1 MFQALAVRNFR
12 YLWSGRAVSLLGSWL
27 LVVAVPAH
35 VFALT
40 GSLLATGLTLVAEY
54 LPPLLVGPIGGVLA
68 DRWDRR
74 RVMITADLFRAA
86 AVALMLFAT
95 SEQALW
101 LVYLALF
108 AESTG
113 SVLFRPAAQA
123 LTPEV
128 VGTGTG
134 LSSANSL
141 NAFTDGTV
149 RLVGPPL
156 GAALLTLTSFQV
168 LITVDVVSYLI
179 SAAAIAMTSVAST
192 PDRERP
198 PILRSVFRDLTDG
211 LRVLRGLPIALVLL
225 PLTAVFLAANASLSA
240 LLVPFGVR
248 QLGGTAQVGL
258 VVSGLGVGFL
268 IGAVLIRA
276 LVDHVQPRYL
286 LAAAQ
291 LTTAVGFFVL
301 FHSTS
306 LAVAIPAA
314 VAIGVFG
321 SMTLVTPQTVLQ
333 RVVPNDLLGRISSIF
348 FAAEALATLLG
359 ALAGPL
365 LAGKLSLSSA
375 AAWACAV
382 TAAGALTGVVLVP
395 LLPNLVPRSAL
406 SETQKD
412 VSTG

>member
-1 MFQALAVRNFR
+1 VFEALAVRNFR
-12 YLWSGRAVSLLGSWL
+12 YLWGGRVVSQLGSWL
-27 LVVAVPAH
+27 LVVAIPAH
-35 VFALT
+35 VFAVT
-40 GSLLATGLTLVAEY
+40 GSLLATGLTRVAEY
-54 LPPLLVGPIGGVLA
+54 LPPLVVGPVGGVLA

-74 RVMITADLFRAA
+74 RVMITADLFRGA
-86 AVALMLFAT
+86 AVALMVFAAT
-95 SEQALW
+95 GQALW
-101 LVYLALF
+101 LLYVALV

-123 LTPEV
+123 LTPVV

-156 GAALLTLTSFQV
+156 GVALLTVTSFPV
-168 LITVDVVSYLI
+168 LITVDVASYLV
-179 SAAAIAMTSVAST
+179 SAAAIAMTSVASR
-192 PDRERP
+192 PDRERR
-198 PILRSVFRDLTDG
+198 PILRAVFGELADG
-211 LRVLRGLPIALVLL
+211 LRVLRGLPMALVLL

-248 QLGGTAQVGL
+248 RLGGSEQIGL
-258 VVSGLGVGFL
+258 VVSALGVGFL
-268 IGAVLIRA
+268 LGAVGIRK

-301 FHSTS
+301 FSSES
-306 LAVAIPAA
+306 LVVAIPAA
-314 VAIGVFG
+314 VGIGVFG
-321 SMTLVTPQTVLQ
+321 SMTLVIPQTVLQ
-333 RVVPNDLLGRISSIF
+333 RVVPNDVLGRISSIF

-365 LAGKLSLSSA
+365 LAERLSLFSA
-375 AAWACAV
+375 AVWACVV
-382 TAAGALTGVVLVP
+382 TVAGALAGVVMVP
-395 LLPNLVPRSAL
+395 MLHKPWRGSGSLEGAEP
-406 SETQKD
+406 
-412 VSTG
+412 